1 MRFIILAATVM
12 ALAACASEPSRS
24 PSGTATPGSVASSS
38 ASTSVQPQ
46 RTLAAYKIGSGD
58 RVRIDVFNEPDLS
71 FETAADANGTI
82 NYPLLGRLRVQGLTA
97 KDLEQVITEG
107 LSKGQFLVKPD
118 VRVSIVTLR
127 PIYVIGQVKRAGS
140 YPYVEGINVEKA
152 LALAGGMTELASTR
166 QIYILRE
173 DNQTFSREKADLST
187 QVFPGDTVII
197 EQGWF

>member
-1 MRFIILAATVM
+1 M
-12 ALAACASEPSRS
+12 
-24 PSGTATPGSVASSS
+24 
-38 ASTSVQPQ
+38 
-46 RTLAAYKIGSGD
+46 
-58 RVRIDVFNEPDLS
+58 RIDVFNEADLS

-107 LSKGQFLVKPD
+107 LAKGQFLVKPD
-118 VRVSIVTLR
+118 VRVTIVTLR

-152 LALAGGMTELASTR
+152 LALAGGMTDLASTR
-166 QIYILRE
+166 AIYILRE